1 LDLRVKKWWYASL
14 NIIRVMK
21 SRRMR
26 WLNRVAH
33 TVEMTN
39 AYNILAGKS
48 VEKRKLARARR
59 RWEDNIRIDL
69 REMSWEGVN

>member
-1 LDLRVKKWWYASL
+1 
-14 NIIRVMK
+14 
-21 SRRMR
+21 MR